1 MKNLLVLLSLLCFF
15 NANSVAQPKSTSS
28 KKRSISSSIKDSI
41 TTTEKKNNTTKSIL
55 NNYYDENGYLLFDK
69 EYPKLLGYNPNQ
81 PILENE
87 EKELS
92 FILTNIH
99 LIGEYHPGKWRDYQI
114 FNFSIQHGKI
124 TSVTCGDKKYINVKD
139 SLFFHKIKVNQKRL
153 THFYIPVF
161 YKSKNEDNDASFYKS
176 ITLKGFEVIGIDMK
190 MDRFYDSIRLKNEIN
205 RNFKSEKYQALT
217 TKDLNLIN
225 RLNRTYN
232 TNINPNL
239 CIIEHNDYIIDT
251 TKIERQIKYGCYGS
265 NEDRYRF
272 KIIYN
277 YSNKNELHIKNGKY
291 FEDNDIV
298 FYNDSS
304 FLTISKKTDYFRRNL
319 SYSPIIIRL
328 NNSFIFNKQ
337 DTIVGSYLIQNPLFK
352 DSLIYIHSEF
362 HRYENPF
369 QLIKIE
375 SYKKVKTFR
384 FGFFK
389 RSYLLELKIKGSFPK
404 MVDSSIYLY
413 VSKKGE
419 KSIVKNKILDVF
431 QVMSKSDSLKIN
443 YYEIRYNHKI
453 NYFCDS
459 VNVRLSTIGIQYNT
473 LIPDKYNHSKFK
485 DNTTSKTNLIGRKIV
500 GYIYYRPLNFYYK
513 SINYLK
519 YQCRVGFNAKKNDPT
534 GKYKDPIIYYL
545 EKRL

>member
-41 TTTEKKNNTTKSIL
+41 TTTEKKNNTKKSIL

-114 FNFSIQHGKI
+114 FNFSIQYGKI
-124 TSVTCGDKKYINVKD
+124 TSVTCGGKKYINVKD
-139 SLFFHKIKVNQKRL
+139 SLFFHKIKVNQKNL

-161 YKSKNEDNDASFYKS
+161 YKSKNKDSDTSAKF
-176 ITLKGFEVIGIDMK
+176 ITLKGIEVIG
-190 MDRFYDSIRLKNEIN
+190 MDREMERLYDSIRLKKEIK
-205 RNFKSEKYQALT
+205 RNFISERYKALSS
-217 TKDLNLIN
+217 KELNLIN
-225 RLNRTYN
+225 RLNRTYK
-232 TNINPNL
+232 TNINPIH
-239 CIIEHNDYIIDT
+239 CIIEHNDYLIDT
-251 TKIERQIKYGCYGS
+251 TKIDRQIKYGCYS
-265 NEDRYRF
+265 SDEDGYRF

-277 YSNKNELHIKNGKY
+277 YQNNNKLHLNNGKH
-291 FEDNDIV
+291 FEYNDIV
-298 FYNDSS
+298 FYNDST
-304 FLTISKKTDYFRRNL
+304 FLTISKRTDFFRQNL
-319 SYSPIIIRL
+319 SYSPIIIRS
-328 NNSFIFNKQ
+328 NNSIIFDKQ
-337 DTIVGSYLIQNPLFK
+337 DTIPGSYLIQNPLFK
-352 DSLIYIHSEF
+352 DSLIFIHSEF
-362 HRYENPF
+362 QRYENPF

-404 MVDSSIYLY
+404 MVDSSIYLF
-413 VSKKGE
+413 VSKKGK

-431 QVMSKSDSLKIN
+431 QVMSKSDSLKVN
-443 YYEIRYNHKI
+443 YFVVRYNHKI
-453 NYFCDS
+453 NYLCDS
-459 VNVRLSTIGIQYNT
+459 VNVRLSAIGIQYNT
-473 LIPDKYNHSKFK
+473 LIPDKYNQSKFK
-485 DNTTSKTNLIGRKIV
+485 ENTPGKSNLISREIV
-500 GYIYYRPLNFYYK
+500 GYIYYRPVNLYYK

-519 YQCRVGFNAKKNDPT
+519 YQCRVGFNAKQNDPT